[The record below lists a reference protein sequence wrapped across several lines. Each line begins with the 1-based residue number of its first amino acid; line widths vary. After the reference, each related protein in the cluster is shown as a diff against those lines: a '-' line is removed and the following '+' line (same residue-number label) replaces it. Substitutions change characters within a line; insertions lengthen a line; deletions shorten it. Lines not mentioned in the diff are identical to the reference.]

1 MSKFSDKNK
10 PGAFEAEEGS
20 GEAPGGSMA
29 TFAAPAGAKA
39 GAKTVIEA
47 GVGAERKA
55 PYNWSLLTVAELVRF
70 RDEISRTLPPTE
82 LSKLN
87 LEEETLLQFH
97 TLRELQAAVMD
108 EKEVPVN
115 QRAQVANSVGSILKS
130 LGDQQITLYS
140 SERFK
145 DVENL
150 LIRSLTKL
158 PEDVARDFINDYEK
172 ILRNHGKK

>member
-1 MSKFSDKNK
+1 MSKFPDSDSHR
-10 PGAFEAEEGS
+10 GFEPEDEPS
-20 GEAPGGSMA
+20 NAPQTSMA
-29 TFAAPAGAKA
+29 TFAAPAGGKLATKPSLDA
-39 GAKTVIEA
+39 GT
-47 GVGAERKA
+47 GTERKA

-70 RDEISRTLPPTE
+70 RDEINRTLPPTE

-97 TLRELQAAVMD
+97 TLRELQATVMD

-115 QRAQVANSVGSILKS
+115 QRAQVANSVGAVLKN

-150 LIRSLTKL
+150 LIRTLTKL
-158 PEDVARDFINDYEK
+158 EEDVAREFINEYEK
-172 ILRNHGKK
+172 ILRNHNKK

>member
-1 MSKFSDKNK
+1 VSKFPDSDSA
-10 PGAFEAEEGS
+10 GDFEEDEGTEQAS
-20 GEAPGGSMA
+20 ASSMA
-29 TFAAPAGAKA
+29 TFAAPAGGKA

-47 GVGAERKA
+47 GAGAERKP

-70 RDEISRTLPPTE
+70 RDEINRTLPPTE
-82 LSKLN
+82 LSRLN
-87 LEEETLLQFH
+87 LEEETLLQYH
-97 TLRELQAAVMD
+97 TLRELQSAVMD

-115 QRAQVANSVGSILKS
+115 QRAQVANSVGAVLKN

-145 DVENL
+145 AVENL
-150 LIRSLTKL
+150 LIRTLTKL

-172 ILRNHGKK
+172 ILLNHGKK